1 MTKHPILSR
10 LAQGGV
16 RLGTE
21 RMEAFLQELG
31 APHRAVPVVHVAGTN
46 GKGSVCA
53 LVSSILSAAGLRVG
67 TYLSPH
73 LQEVNERIS
82 VGGER
87 VSDERLDLL
96 LREIDAWA
104 IRWASARFPGEET
117 ALRPLTYFEALT
129 ACAFLHFSRSEV
141 DVAVVEVGLGGR
153 LDATNVVRAAVSAV
167 VSVGLD
173 HTERLGPDLASVA
186 AEKGGIM
193 RAGVPVVVGSLPPEA
208 MAVIRAMAGEIE
220 SPLWVA
226 GEDYKAWGSS
236 ASFSWTL
243 GSVHMEDLCTGLH
256 GQHQLDNAAVALAI
270 VELLGRAHPALQ
282 TDESQRRAGLESAAH
297 PGRCEWLGPSLL
309 ADGAH
314 NVDAAQTLAAYLREI
329 PRDTKRTLLL
339 GSSRDK
345 DVRAVAAVL
354 APEVDRILTT
364 SCAHARAMPAGTVA
378 EALVDFD
385 LPVLS
390 VGPVEEALSRAQEEP
405 GLLVVAGSLFLAG
418 AVRDLLGA

>member
-31 APHRAVPVVHVAGTN
+31 SPHLAAPVVHVAGTN

-53 LVSSILSAAGLRVG
+53 LVSSILSSAGLRVG

-73 LQEVNERIS
+73 LQEVNERIA
-82 VGGER
+82 VAGER
-87 VSDERLDLL
+87 ISDEALDLML
-96 LREIDAWA
+96 QEIDAWA
-104 IRWASARFPGEET
+104 IRWASSRFPGEDT

-129 ACAFLHFSRSEV
+129 ACAFLHFARCEV

-153 LDATNVVRAAVSAV
+153 LDATNVVQAAVSVV

-193 RAGVPVVVGSLPPEA
+193 RTGVPVVVGPLSQEA
-208 MAVIRAMAGEIE
+208 MTVVRSMAGERQ
-220 SPLWVA
+220 SPLVAA
-226 GEDYKAWGSS
+226 GEDYKAWGSP
-236 ASFSWTL
+236 ASFSWTH
-243 GSVHMEDLCTGLH
+243 GSMHLEDLCTGLH
-256 GQHQLDNAAVALAI
+256 GQHQLDNAAVALMV
-270 VELLGRAHPALQ
+270 VELLGRAHPALVA
-282 TDESQRRAGLESAAH
+282 DESQCRAGLESAAH

-309 ADGAH
+309 VDGAH

-329 PRDTKRTLLL
+329 PRDTERTLLL

-354 APEVDRILTT
+354 APEFDRILTA
-364 SCAHARAMPAGTVA
+364 SCAHARAMLAGDVA

-390 VGPVEEALSRAQEEP
+390 VGPVEEALPRAQGEP